1 MAVND
6 LPVIVIG
13 AGGHGQVLIEALHLL
28 GRRILSVTDSARERL
43 GDSLSGSMIEGS
55 DELVLEHDPNH
66 IELVNA
72 VGSVAVPETRQR
84 IYNKF
89 VARGYRFA
97 TVVHP
102 RAHVAASAVLAQG
115 AQIMAGATIQSRAI
129 IGANTI
135 VNSSASVDHDST
147 IGMHTHIA
155 PGVVLSGNV
164 CVGQSCHIGTSAS
177 VIQSIEIGSYSF
189 IAAGSIVTTNLP
201 RGSKVRGVPAKPF
214 KAAEVSAT

>member
-1 MAVND
+1 MSAND

-13 AGGHGQVLIEALHLL
+13 AGGHGQVLIEALQLL

-72 VGSVAVPETRQR
+72 VGSVAVPEIRRR

-89 VARGYRFA
+89 VARGYHFA

-102 RAHVAASAVLAQG
+102 SAHVADSAVLAQG
-115 AQIMAGATIQSRAI
+115 AQIMAGATVQSRAI

-147 IGMHTHIA
+147 LGMHTHIA

-177 VIQSIEIGSYSF
+177 VIQAVEIGSYSF
-189 IAAGSIVTTNLP
+189 VAAGSVVTADLP
-201 RGSKVRGVPAKPF
+201 RGSNVRGVPAKPF
-214 KAAEVSAT
+214 AVTGQSVT